1 MGLRGCA
8 VTWRERVPGVAWPGS
23 AGPEALERGEGRR
36 AGASGSLLAGGA
48 ARRRALLVRGK
59 PMVGWLCGLLL
70 AMAGAAGGGGQR
82 SEGGTPVR

>member
-1 MGLRGCA
+1 MGLKGCA
-8 VTWRERVPGVAWPGS
+8 VARPERASEVAWPES
-23 AGPEALERGEGRR
+23 AGPEALERGEGRG
-36 AGASGSLLAGGA
+36 AGTSGLLLAKGA

-70 AMAGAAGGGGQR
+70 AMAGATGGGGQR